1 MGSPRKFG
9 HYKLAHKANM
19 SSKAATIAASV
30 LMALADEKD
39 AVEARPSRNAS
50 AVPKST
56 ADAEVAAGANREA
69 SEAPDDRGDE
79 RCLQDMKQRLA
90 SDGLGNWANDL
101 EMERRGK
108 YPYYFHPR
116 LAGRYDRYTNSGGHM
131 GLREAILD
139 AEAAETGAAEGGSR
153 AANKKSEAPAAQLVI
168 PARGG
173 NQPPAATTSEQ
184 GQISETF
191 AAMRSCIGTLQKATR
206 RLEEHLKKAEE
217 KLRQQAS
224 DLQQNEEGILA
235 IETQIKALK
244 RARPS

>member
-1 MGSPRKFG
+1 
-9 HYKLAHKANM
+9 M
-19 SSKAATIAASV
+19 SSKAATIAAGA

-39 AVEARPSRNAS
+39 AVEARPSRN

-153 AANKKSEAPAAQLVI
+153 AANKKSEAPA
-168 PARGG
+168 RGG
-173 NQPPAATTSEQ
+173 NQPPAAATSEQ

-224 DLQQNEEGILA
+224 DLQQHEEGILA